1 MRNFGSF
8 WIDLIKLVN
17 IPHSCFLCLLFSLFV
32 CFHQRSNEIGV
43 EAMMVLEQ
51 SVSRGS
57 PASKQVSA
65 PAESSNA
72 LLPLTNTLLCSALN
86 LLHSSSTHSA
96 WPLCPSE
103 TLLSPF
109 PHIQLELLEREEYS
123 GNVNCK
129 EPHGFSFLWQWAK
142 MLDNKRITQALVSPC
157 HSLSGANVPL
167 GVLSDIWEPTS
178 FYISTWW
185 LRRHNVTVLYW

>member
-1 MRNFGSF
+1 MNS
-8 WIDLIKLVN
+8 
-17 IPHSCFLCLLFSLFV
+17 SSLCLLFSLFV

-86 LLHSSSTHSA
+86 LLHSA

-109 PHIQLELLEREEYS
+109 PHIQLELLEREEYPD
-123 GNVNCK
+123 NVNCK
-129 EPHGFSFLWQWAK
+129 EPQGFSFSWQRAK
-142 MLDNKRITQALVSPC
+142 MLDHKTDYTGACLAL
-157 HSLSGANVPL
+157 SLAE
-167 GVLSDIWEPTS
+167 WC
-178 FYISTWW
+178 
-185 LRRHNVTVLYW
+185 

>member
-1 MRNFGSF
+1 MNS
-8 WIDLIKLVN
+8 
-17 IPHSCFLCLLFSLFV
+17 SSLCLLFSLFV

-103 TLLSPF
+103 TLLAPF
-109 PHIQLELLEREEYS
+109 PYTQLEILEREEYS
-123 GNVNCK
+123 ANVNCK
-129 EPHGFSFLWQWAK
+129 ELHGFLFYGIGQK
-142 MLDNKRITQALVSPC
+142 CCTIKRITQALVSPC
-157 HSLSGANVPL
+157 HWLSGANVPL

-178 FYISTWW
+178 FYISTW
-185 LRRHNVTVLYW
+185 